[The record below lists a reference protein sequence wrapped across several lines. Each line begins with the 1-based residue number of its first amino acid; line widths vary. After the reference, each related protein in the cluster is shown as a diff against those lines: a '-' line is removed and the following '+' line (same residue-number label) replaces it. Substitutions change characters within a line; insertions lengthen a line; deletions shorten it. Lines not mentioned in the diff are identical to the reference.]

1 MSKKIKRS
9 AKLDMRQ
16 FSFAKS
22 ELYYSCKEE
31 KAVFINLLPIK

>member
-1 MSKKIKRS
+1 MSKKIKS